1 MIFRRCR
8 GIGLALVQLP
18 RHHLS
23 DISVANALLR
33 RAFGFAIYLVMRM
46 RGTVKFFDKD
56 KGFGFITPDDGT
68 RDVFVH
74 VNNVQKAGVPYLEPG
89 MLISFEPLT
98 DTKGRGAQATN
109 LQLHG

>member
-1 MIFRRCR
+1 MIFRRR
-8 GIGLALVQLP
+8 HWLLLALVQLLC
-18 RHHLS
+18 HHPS
-23 DISVANALLR
+23 DINGTNALLR
-33 RAFGFAIYLVMRM
+33 RVGQFAIYLAMRIH
-46 RGTVKFFDKD
+46 GTVKFFDKD

-74 VNNVQKAGVPYLEPG
+74 VSNVQKAGVPYLEQG
-89 MLISFEPLT
+89 MLISYVPLN